1 VFNDV
6 ILRGT
11 DYTAKYV
18 FNINTACT
26 INKMSFIGCTA
37 EIFRGMVRLQS
48 QPAIINNFLVENSIL
63 DSLQGYGVLTVDVA
77 TAKAD
82 NITIKNSTIYKAQTI
97 ITSKN
102 NSTSVTFE
110 NCTINEAPNGGGS
123 SYYINYNA
131 SPANNVTNGVVI
143 KNSIFGVGKVN
154 GAAQTVR
161 GISVS
166 ATSPISAS
174 NNYRTSDQVSLGND
188 IPGIITYTRP
198 AAQLWLNP
206 AIGIFTIADA
216 SFPGKSTTGD
226 PRWRI
231 Q

>member
-48 QPAIINNFLVENSIL
+48 TATVNNFLVENSIL

-82 NITIKNSTIYKAQTI
+82 KIIIRNSTIYKAQNI
-97 ITSKN
+97 IVSSN
-102 NSTSVTFE
+102 NSTSVTIE
-110 NCTINEAPNGGGS
+110 NCTINEAPNGGGAN
-123 SYYINYNA
+123 YYVDYKA
-131 SPANNVTNGVVI
+131 SPTNNVTNGVVYT
-143 KNSIFGVGKVN
+143 NNIFGVGKVN
-154 GAAQTVR
+154 GANQNVR
-161 GISVS
+161 GTRVNAASPVS
-166 ATSPISAS
+166 GA
-174 NNYRTSDQVSLGND
+174 NNYRTSDQVSAGDPVPN
-188 IPGIITYTRP
+188 IIAYTRP
-198 AAQLWLNP
+198 ASQIWLNP
-206 AIGIFTIADA
+206 ANGIFTIIDA
-216 SFPGKSTTGD
+216 SFPGRNTSGD